1 MKGFLTVIDTV
12 DGVTVTNPFFVCMDG
27 ETFEKE
33 VRHLFRE
40 RAFITNATKYLNRV
54 TSVYFNKIIM

>member
-1 MKGFLTVIDTV
+1 MEGFLAVIDAV

-27 ETFEKE
+27 ETFEKG

-40 RAFITNATKYLNRV
+40 RAFITNAKKFSNRV